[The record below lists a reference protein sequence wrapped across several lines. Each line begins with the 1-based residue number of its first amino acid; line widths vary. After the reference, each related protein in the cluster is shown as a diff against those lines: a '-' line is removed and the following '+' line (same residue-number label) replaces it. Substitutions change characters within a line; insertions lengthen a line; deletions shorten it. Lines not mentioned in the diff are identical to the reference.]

1 MVNSGLFFLCIA
13 SFMHVHVFFEQIFE
27 GYASNKWISATIAH
41 HRQSSSTH
49 HSNDVVRSCFSSVEN
64 GNLQQKNKSIVG
76 NIPRRWQ
83 LTFYESIIGNSTRHS
98 TDNWPLPFG
107 HSRPIGVGKIV
118 NRYHFATFS
127 FVLYLVYPF
136 QRNTLHGG
144 PNLLITSADS
154 CPPCPATDKNVC
166 LESGIGQQGH
176 SGSDYEYTWT
186 WYRQTCWSVFKKAQP
201 FGRRGTRP
209 DNIDLRLA
217 SRWRTQ

>member
-1 MVNSGLFFLCIA
+1 MKVNNNVIHSEWTHKDKNEIQMKMENFKSQRICNNGQQWTILQLCIA

-107 HSRPIGVGKIV
+107 
-118 NRYHFATFS
+118 F
-127 FVLYLVYPF
+127 
-136 QRNTLHGG
+136 
-144 PNLLITSADS
+144 
-154 CPPCPATDKNVC
+154 
-166 LESGIGQQGH
+166 GH
-176 SGSDYEYTWT
+176 SCAHGSVWED
-186 WYRQTCWSVFKKAQP
+186 R
-201 FGRRGTRP
+201 
-209 DNIDLRLA
+209 
-217 SRWRTQ
+217 